1 MKLKQLKAMVREWK
15 RQNELATAYE
25 ICEFLA
31 ENLELDDEA

>member
-15 RQNELATAYE
+15 RQKGLATAYE

-31 ENLELDDEA
+31 ENLDLEDK

>member
-15 RQNELATAYE
+15 RQKGLATAYE

-31 ENLELDDEA
+31 KNLDLEEK